1 MALLGGSSEASVTK
15 RLAGTIFIIRV
26 FSAALAY
33 FSQILLARWMG
44 GSDYGVYV
52 YVWTWVLL
60 LGSMM
65 DFGISASAQK
75 IIPEYRTRGEH
86 ALLRGFL
93 SGSRWMTF
101 AVSSV
106 VSLLL
111 AGVVKGLSPWIDA
124 NAIVPLYIGCLT
136 LPAFVVANTQD
147 GIARSH
153 DWMRLGLMP
162 QFIVRQSLIIGFTAG
177 AFVLGFNLGATAAM
191 SASAAAVWIAMIGQM
206 IVLNRRLGGH
216 IEPGPKAYDFRG
228 WLAVSLPI
236 LMVEGFYLLLSYTDV
251 LVLQQFRSSEEVGV
265 YFAVVKTLALVSF
278 IHYAMA
284 ATTAHRFAEYHALGD
299 KARLSAYVAHAIQWT
314 FWPSLAATIL
324 LLALGKPLL
333 WLFGPQFVVGYDI
346 MFIAAIGLVV
356 RSAIGPV
363 ERLLNMLG
371 HQHICALA
379 YALAFV
385 MNVVLCV
392 MLVPRFGGHG
402 AAAATSIS
410 LAFETV
416 LLFWIVRRRLGL
428 HVLAFGKTLGHW
440 SQTAYDMR
448 SNTTSPA
455 PQIGEITTST
465 PYAHKTF
472 LFRPIRAIDSTFIP
486 CVAIYSSTCE
496 TELDASRNDR
506 SALRR
511 IGIRRRPAGRDDRR
525 WRRLADDA
533 AADPAVRRPPVDRC
547 RHRPAL
553 RRGDQDRRQPGAW
566 LGRSIHWPAVI
577 RLASGSIP
585 ASIVTLLVLW
595 QLELNGEAARSLVNL
610 VLCFALSS
618 RRFR

>member
-1 MALLGGSSEASVTK
+1 MDAQSAPALPNGIFARLRAKLGGLLGGSSEASVTK

-26 FSAALAY
+26 VSAALAY
-33 FSQILLARWMG
+33 LSQILLARWMG
-44 GSDYGVYV
+44 GSDYGIYV

-75 IIPEYRTRGEH
+75 IIPEYRTSGQH

-101 AVSSV
+101 AVSTAISI
-106 VSLLL
+106 LL
-111 AGVVKGLSPWIDA
+111 AGLVKLLSPWIEA
-124 NAIVPLYIGCLT
+124 GEIVPLYLGCLT

-162 QFIVRQSLIIGFTAG
+162 QFVVRQALIIGLTAG
-177 AFVLGFNLGATAAM
+177 GFALGLHLGATIAM
-191 SASAAAVWIAMIGQM
+191 LASAAAVWIAMIGQM
-206 IVLNRRLGGH
+206 IVLNRRLAGH
-216 IEPGPKAYDFRG
+216 IEPGPRAYDFRG
-228 WLAVSLPI
+228 WLGISLPI
-236 LMVEGFYLLLSYTDV
+236 LLVESFYLLLSYTDV

-278 IHYAMA
+278 IHYAMS

-299 KARLSAYVAHAIQWT
+299 KPRLSAYVAHAIKWT
-314 FWPSLAATIL
+314 FWPSLAATVL

-333 WLFGPQFVVGYDI
+333 WLFGSQFVSGYDI

-385 MNVVLCV
+385 MNVVLCIA
-392 MLVPRFGGHG
+392 LVPRFGGYG

-410 LAFETV
+410 LTFETV
-416 LLFWIVRRRLGL
+416 LLFWIVRHRLGL
-428 HVLAFGKTLGHW
+428 HVLAFGK
-440 SQTAYDMR
+440 
-448 SNTTSPA
+448 
-455 PQIGEITTST
+455 
-465 PYAHKTF
+465 
-472 LFRPIRAIDSTFIP
+472 
-486 CVAIYSSTCE
+486 
-496 TELDASRNDR
+496 
-506 SALRR
+506 
-511 IGIRRRPAGRDDRR
+511 RD
-525 WRRLADDA
+525 
-533 AADPAVRRPPVDRC
+533 
-547 RHRPAL
+547 
-553 RRGDQDRRQPGAW
+553 
-566 LGRSIHWPAVI
+566 
-577 RLASGSIP
+577 
-585 ASIVTLLVLW
+585 
-595 QLELNGEAARSLVNL
+595 
-610 VLCFALSS
+610 
-618 RRFR
+618 

>member
-1 MALLGGSSEASVTK
+1 VNTRLRSMLAGTSEASLTR

-26 FSAALAY
+26 ISAALAY
-33 FSQILLARWMG
+33 LSQILLARWMG

-75 IIPEYRTRGEH
+75 IIPEYRASGEH

-101 AVSSV
+101 VVSSL

-111 AGVVKGLSPWIDA
+111 AGVVKSLSPWIEA
-124 NAIVPLYIGCLT
+124 GEIVPLYIGCLT

-177 AFVLGFNLGATAAM
+177 AFALGFHLGATAAM
-191 SASAAAVWIAMIGQM
+191 LASAAAVWIAMIGQM
-206 IVLNRRLGGH
+206 LALNRRLAGH
-216 IEPGPKAYDFRG
+216 IEAGPKSYDFRG
-228 WLAVSLPI
+228 WLAISLPI
-236 LMVEGFYLLLSYTDV
+236 LLVEGFYLLLSYTDV

-278 IHYAMA
+278 IHYAMS
-284 ATTAHRFAEYHALGD
+284 ATTAHRFSQYHALGD
-299 KARLSAYVAHAIQWT
+299 KPRLSAYVTHAIKWT
-314 FWPSLAATIL
+314 FWPSLAATVL

-333 WLFGPQFVVGYDI
+333 WLFGPKFVVGYDI

-379 YALAFV
+379 YALSFV
-385 MNVVLCV
+385 MNVILCV
-392 MLVPRFGGHG
+392 ALVPRFGGHG
-402 AAAATSIS
+402 AAAATSVS
-410 LAFETV
+410 LTFETV
-416 LLFWIVRRRLGL
+416 LLFWIVRQRLGL
-428 HVLAFGKTLGHW
+428 HVLAFGNSATQ
-440 SQTAYDMR
+440 SA
-448 SNTTSPA
+448 
-455 PQIGEITTST
+455 
-465 PYAHKTF
+465 
-472 LFRPIRAIDSTFIP
+472 DS
-486 CVAIYSSTCE
+486 
-496 TELDASRNDR
+496 
-506 SALRR
+506 
-511 IGIRRRPAGRDDRR
+511 
-525 WRRLADDA
+525 
-533 AADPAVRRPPVDRC
+533 
-547 RHRPAL
+547 
-553 RRGDQDRRQPGAW
+553 
-566 LGRSIHWPAVI
+566 
-577 RLASGSIP
+577 
-585 ASIVTLLVLW
+585 
-595 QLELNGEAARSLVNL
+595 
-610 VLCFALSS
+610 
-618 RRFR
+618 

>member
-1 MALLGGSSEASVTK
+1 MDFPAVAVMDAQSATASPAGAIARLRSRLGGLVGGSSEASVTR

-26 FSAALAY
+26 LSAALAY
-33 FSQILLARWMG
+33 LSQILLARWMG

-106 VSLLL
+106 VSLGL
-111 AGVVKGLSPWIDA
+111 AGIVKGLSPWIDA

-136 LPAFVVANTQD
+136 LPPFVVANTQD

-177 AFVLGFNLGATAAM
+177 AFVLGFHLGATTAM
-191 SASAAAVWIAMIGQM
+191 LASLAAVWGAMIGQM

-216 IEPGPKAYDFRG
+216 IAPGPKAYDFRG
-228 WLAVSLPI
+228 WLKTSLPI
-236 LMVEGFYLLLSYTDV
+236 LLVESFYLLLSYTAV
-251 LVLQQFRSSEEVGV
+251 LVLQQFRSSQEVGV

-278 IHYAMA
+278 IHYAMS

-299 KARLSAYVAHAIQWT
+299 KARLSAYLAHAIQWT
-314 FWPSLAATIL
+314 FWPSLAATVA
-324 LLALGKPLL
+324 LLAMGKPLL
-333 WLFGPQFVVGYDI
+333 WLFGPHFVVGYDI

-385 MNVVLCV
+385 MNVVLCLA
-392 MLVPRFGGHG
+392 LVPRFGGHG
-402 AAAATSIS
+402 AAAATSIA
-410 LAFETV
+410 LTFETV
-416 LLFWIVRRRLGL
+416 LLFAIVRRRLGL
-428 HVLAFGKTLGHW
+428 HVLAFGK
-440 SQTAYDMR
+440 
-448 SNTTSPA
+448 
-455 PQIGEITTST
+455 
-465 PYAHKTF
+465 
-472 LFRPIRAIDSTFIP
+472 RA
-486 CVAIYSSTCE
+486 A
-496 TELDASRNDR
+496 
-506 SALRR
+506 
-511 IGIRRRPAGRDDRR
+511 
-525 WRRLADDA
+525 
-533 AADPAVRRPPVDRC
+533 
-547 RHRPAL
+547 
-553 RRGDQDRRQPGAW
+553 
-566 LGRSIHWPAVI
+566 
-577 RLASGSIP
+577 
-585 ASIVTLLVLW
+585 
-595 QLELNGEAARSLVNL
+595 
-610 VLCFALSS
+610 
-618 RRFR
+618 